1 MRKLR
6 LLLAFL
12 LLLVVGVQCTDEDD
26 VERAQYE
33 TLNLHEGEEGD
44 QELDSERD

>member
-33 TLNLHEGEEGD
+33 TLNLHEGEDEAD
-44 QELDSERD
+44 DKDSTKD